1 MDEEKEESEY
11 VEFKVKAKISK
22 ETHDWFFEESKK
34 YLEKI
39 KEVWKKNE
47 EGKI

>member
-1 MDEEKEESEY
+1 MNEEKEY
-11 VEFKVKAKISK
+11 VEIKFEVKINK
-22 ETHDWFFEESKK
+22 EDHTHITEESKK

-47 EGKI
+47 EGKV